1 MKKSILLL
9 ITVIIS
15 FSSYSQ
21 DKYEIL
27 SKFNYATTT
36 QHDGTKRTSKFLSVL
51 VSVNSTNNLI
61 VVDEEIKSSKSLV
74 YLNNTQREE
83 KIVNGKMV
91 IHYDSP
97 KYGENQIAYLDD
109 NSLTLILP
117 NKQKLIFSINKPLNT
132 TMVE

>member
-1 MKKSILLL
+1 MKKNILLL
-9 ITVIIS
+9 ILIMTS
-15 FSSYSQ
+15 LLSHSQ

-27 SKFNYATTT
+27 SKFNYITTA
-36 QHDGTKRTSKFLSVL
+36 QYDGTKRTSKFLSVL
-51 VSVNSTNNLI
+51 ASVNSSNNFI

-83 KIVNGKMV
+83 KKVNGKMV

-117 NKQKLIFSINKPLNT
+117 NKQKILFSINKPLNT